1 MDASSRSDGAPGA
14 AERPIGATPPDRILT
29 VPNLISFGRLLCIP
43 WFLWLLLAQDERIA
57 AAILLA
63 VLGGTD
69 WVDGWIARRYDQ
81 GSELG
86 KVLDPV
92 ADRILLIAAGVA
104 LLIDGSIPVWVG
116 VLVLGREL
124 VISVAVLWL
133 AAAGAK
139 RIDVQ
144 WVGKAGTLALMFA
157 LPGFLLI
164 DTLDNGALRDLL
176 IFATWCF
183 TIGGLLLSY
192 WAAAGYVPI
201 ARRALRDGRAA
212 RAAEGTS

>member
-1 MDASSRSDGAPGA
+1 MDGA
-14 AERPIGATPPDRILT
+14 ATSPVGVESANRVLT
-29 VPNLISFGRLLCIP
+29 VPNVISFGRLLCIP
-43 WFLWLLLAQDERIA
+43 WFLWLLLAQEERIA

-63 VLGGTD
+63 VLGATD

-81 GSELG
+81 GTELG

-92 ADRILLIAAGVA
+92 ADRLLLIAAGVA
-104 LLIDGSIPVWVG
+104 LLIDGAVPIWVG
-116 VLVLGREL
+116 VLVLAREA

-133 AAAGAK
+133 AAAGAR

-164 DTLDNGALRDLL
+164 DALDHGALRDFL

-183 TIGGLLLSY
+183 TIGGLALSY
-192 WAAAGYVPI
+192 WAAAGYVPL
-201 ARRALRDGRAA
+201 ARQALREGRAA
-212 RAAEGTS
+212 RAAGGT